1 MLSNKT
7 LFIGLTGSI
16 GTGKSTVT
24 RYLKSKGLPVIDADV
39 LAKRCLEVGAAGHA
53 EVVETFGVSYLAA
66 DGTIDR
72 VKLGERVFSDESARV
87 KLNAIVHPKVRAMMW
102 EAYEAL
108 SASHPIVFADVPLL
122 IESEMTSI
130 FDSIWVVYATYE
142 QSLKRIVARD
152 GCSTTLAAQKL
163 NAQMSIEDKIAF
175 ANTVVYND
183 TTTDELYEQIDRLL
197 AALALNID

>member
-24 RYLKSKGLPVIDADV
+24 RYLKAKGLPVIDADV
-39 LAKRCLEVGAAGHA
+39 LAKRCLEVGAPGYA
-53 EVVETFGVSYLAA
+53 EVVDTFGASYLAA

-72 VKLGERVFSDESARV
+72 VKLGTRVFSDESARV

-152 GCSTTLAAQKL
+152 ECSTTLAAQKL

-175 ANTVVYND
+175 ANAVIYND
-183 TTTDELYEQIDRLL
+183 TTTDALYEQIDRLL
-197 AALALNID
+197 ASLVLNID